1 MLKISHISDKWKKYC
16 LGDFSPK
23 NDAEKKWKK
32 ITYIVLKKWFF
43 FTVKW
48 FFYTY
53 KIIVLGDL
61 LPKNDAEK
69 TYFK

>member
-1 MLKISHISDKWKKYC
+1 MPKK
-16 LGDFSPK
+16 S
-23 NDAEKKWKK
+23 EKK